1 MQKPQNKYKKI
12 DFVNLGEIISFA
24 HHFSTT
30 GKARMAELVDLS
42 ADRQARF
49 KIY

>member
-30 GKARMAELVDLS
+30 GKSPDGGIGRPVC
-42 ADRQARF
+42 RQAGAL
-49 KIY
+49 